1 MKIIILLYIIL
12 FSGFTWGQI
21 NSDFSKDPLEAKFV
35 TADMDRFWEAF
46 DKMAT
51 ATENPF
57 EAYIEN
63 GSLGVKGFTP
73 YRILS
78 ADSLFAMVKQ
88 RKDDYLA
95 SKNVLQNLEE
105 KKKRIQASYAA
116 MKYWYPEAVFPPIYF
131 VYGRFNSGGT
141 VSEDGIIIGVEML
154 NDLEGLPGLVAHELI
169 HFQQKIEIPDEEY
182 TLLGGALMEGSA
194 DFIGELISGNNND
207 SQHFLFGEKHQDKLA
222 LEFAVS
228 KDKQE
233 GTDWLYGTSGKD
245 TRPNDLGY
253 WMGYKITK
261 TYFDQAADKKLA
273 LKNILNFSDPNQFL
287 KEGSFLKPYIDKVAK
302 MTEAEKEKLLTPLPA
317 KK

>member
-1 MKIIILLYIIL
+1 MKIKTLLCMLL

-21 NSDFSKDPLEAKFV
+21 NSDFSEDPLAAKFV
-35 TADMDRFWEAF
+35 TTDVDNFWKAF
-46 DKMAT
+46 DKVDT

-63 GSLGVKGFTP
+63 GSLGVKGFVP
-73 YRILS
+73 YRIKN

-88 RKDDYLA
+88 RKDDYLG

-116 MKYWYPEAVFPPIYF
+116 MKYWYPDAVFPPIYF

-154 NDLEGLPGLVAHELI
+154 KDLDGLPGLVAHELI
-169 HFQQKIEIPDEEY
+169 HFQQNIEIPDDEY

-207 SQHFLFGEKHQDKLA
+207 SEHFLFGEKHRDKLA
-222 LEFAVS
+222 LEFVVS
-228 KDKQE
+228 MDKQE

-245 TRPNDLGY
+245 DRPNDLGY

-261 TYFDQAADKKLA
+261 TYFDQAVDKKLA
-273 LKNILNFSDPNQFL
+273 LKTILNFSDPNQFL

-302 MTEAEKEKLLTPLPA
+302 MTEAEKEKLLKPFPT